1 MKRNK
6 NTFLYIILL
15 ALLAVASYFIMNNS
29 ETTIKGTYSDFAIAD
44 TASITKIFLAD
55 KNGNSIKL
63 VRNDDY
69 WTVNDKYRTR
79 NDAINMLLTTMKG
92 LKVKAP
98 VPKTALETQIKH
110 LAVKSVKVEIYTTK
124 ETPDKVY
131 YVGGATKN
139 NQGTY
144 MLIENSTKPYIV
156 HLRGFFG
163 YLSTRY
169 FTDEILWRESWLYK
183 TKYENIA
190 SVSLDYPKNPENSFT
205 AVNLGDN
212 KFELYKNEGHKK
224 IANFDTLQVKIFISN
239 FLRMG
244 YEAPII
250 NMRKEKYDS
259 LLNVHPEKIY
269 DVKFKDGNSRD
280 LVLYKVK
287 GDTPIKDQFGHVTEY
302 DPDRMYCFFDKFSE
316 LVTIQTNTINPATKE
331 LGDFIKK

>member
-6 NTFLYIILL
+6 NIFLYIILL
-15 ALLAVASYFIMNNS
+15 GLIAVASYYIMNS
-29 ETTIKGTYSDFAIAD
+29 SKTTIKGAYSDFAVED
-44 TASITKIFLAD
+44 TASITKIFMAD
-55 KNGNSIKL
+55 KIGNTIKL
-63 VRNDDY
+63 VRKDSY
-69 WTVNDKYRTR
+69 WEVNDKYRTR
-79 NDAINMLLTTMKG
+79 NDAINVLLTTIKG

-110 LAVKSVKVEIYTTK
+110 LAVKSVKVEIYTNK

-131 YVGGATKN
+131 YVGGATQN

-169 FTDEILWRESWLYK
+169 FTDEVLWRDSWLYK
-183 TKYENIA
+183 SKYENIA

-205 AVNLGDN
+205 AVNLGN
-212 KFELYKNEGHKK
+212 NEFELYKNQGKEK
-224 IANFDTLQVKIFISN
+224 IEHFDTVQVKVFISN

-250 NMRKEKYDS
+250 NMRKGKYDS
-259 LLNVHPEKIY
+259 LLNVQPEKIY
-269 DVKFKDGNSRD
+269 NVKFNDGNSRD
-280 LVLYKVK
+280 IVLYRVK
-287 GDTPIKDQFGHVTEY
+287 GDTPIKDQFGHETEY
-302 DPDRMYCFFDKFSE
+302 DPDRLYCFFDNFSE